1 MKLFWAILCLERFW
15 LSLVGIKCSHNSAQ
29 GLSIQNQDA
38 AHIVPQEKLL
48 IFPPIQAGEKKTRE
62 LNSDLRAATAA
73 EFSLTRQTR
82 RQVGIIEESADFA
95 SAHGVRAQR
104 IAYHCECTPYY
115 GFYEIFLF
123 VLRQSSSLLL
133 DRSGLKPIVS
143 RVETLQLYGC

>member
-1 MKLFWAILCLERFW
+1 MKLFSAILCLEERFW

-48 IFPPIQAGEKKTRE
+48 IFPPIQAKEKKTRE

-82 RQVGIIEESADFA
+82 RRVGIEK
-95 SAHGVRAQR
+95 
-104 IAYHCECTPYY
+104 
-115 GFYEIFLF
+115 
-123 VLRQSSSLLL
+123 
-133 DRSGLKPIVS
+133 SG
-143 RVETLQLYGC
+143 